1 MYQNRNILFL
11 TLILLIFNSISQGSQ
26 LIQPVESEVY
36 LESIPP
42 VLPPEI
48 SENRVTYTVF
58 FVFDRCPEEQ
68 WAYFN
73 NDSSRLVIDFYSVYI
88 SKSPGVVIKGAPI
101 IHSIEVKNTTT
112 DLAMSGRRS
121 QIILNMDSLWHYQT
135 TIISEKVLRLEIW
148 KELNPVVEIK
158 KAERSWKFP
167 LLTTLLSV
175 LGAGLTV
182 GLLTLF
188 GKPD

>member
-1 MYQNRNILFL
+1 V
-11 TLILLIFNSISQGSQ
+11 GSQ
-26 LIQPVESEVY
+26 LTQPESEVY
-36 LESIPP
+36 LLSIPP

-58 FVFDRCPEEQ
+58 FVFDKCPEEQ

-73 NDSSRLVIDFYSVYI
+73 NDSSHLIIDFYSVSI
-88 SKSPGVVIKGAPI
+88 SKSPDIVVKGAPI
-101 IHSIEVKNTTT
+101 IHSTEVINTTT
-112 DLAMSGRRS
+112 DLSLSGKRS
-121 QIILNMDSLWHYQT
+121 QIVLSMDGFWHYQT

-167 LLTTLLSV
+167 LLTTLLSIM
-175 LGAGLTV
+175 GAGLTV
-182 GLLTLF
+182 GLLTLLAQ
-188 GKPD
+188 PD

>member
-1 MYQNRNILFL
+1 MIL
-11 TLILLIFNSISQGSQ
+11 TFNNVGVGSQ
-26 LIQPVESEVY
+26 LTQPAESDVY
-36 LESIPP
+36 LQSIPP

-48 SENRVTYTVF
+48 SENKVTYTLF
-58 FVFDRCPEEQ
+58 FVFDKCPEEQ

-73 NDSSRLVIDFYSVYI
+73 KDSSRLVIDFYSVYI

-121 QIILNMDSLWHYQT
+121 QIILSMDSLWHYQT

-175 LGAGLTV
+175 LGAGITI
-182 GLLTLF
+182 GLLSLF
-188 GKPD
+188 GTPKE

>member
-1 MYQNRNILFL
+1 M
-11 TLILLIFNSISQGSQ
+11 SSGSQ
-26 LIQPVESEVY
+26 LTQPESEVY
-36 LESIPP
+36 LQSIPP

-48 SENRVTYTVF
+48 GENRVQYTLF
-58 FVFDRCPEEQ
+58 FVFDKCPEEQ

-73 NDSSRLVIDFYSVYI
+73 KDSSKLIIDFYSVSI

-101 IHSIEVKNTTT
+101 IHSLEVQNSAT
-112 DLAMSGRRS
+112 DLSMSGKRS
-121 QIILNMDSLWHYQT
+121 QIILSMDSLWHYQT

-148 KELNPVVEIK
+148 KELNPVVEIE

-175 LGAGLTV
+175 VGAGLTIV
-182 GLLTLF
+182 LLTLYAQ
-188 GKPD
+188 P

>member
-1 MYQNRNILFL
+1 MIL
-11 TLILLIFNSISQGSQ
+11 TFNNVGVGSQ
-26 LIQPVESEVY
+26 LTQPAESDVY
-36 LESIPP
+36 LQSIPP

-48 SENRVTYTVF
+48 SENKVTYTLF

-73 NDSSRLVIDFYSVYI
+73 KDSSRLVIDFYSVYI

-121 QIILNMDSLWHYQT
+121 QIILSMDSLWHYQT
-135 TIISEKVLRLEIW
+135 KIISEKVLRLEIW

-167 LLTTLLSV
+167 LLTTLLSA
-175 LGAGLTV
+175 LGAGITI
-182 GLLTLF
+182 GLLALF
-188 GKPD
+188 TTPKD